1 MIKVRVTYTLFFTE
15 WGTRNN
21 TSYVQFVNDFEAFKK
36 MVQGDLGPNLV
47 SIEIVPDNE

>member
-21 TSYVQFVNDFEAFKK
+21 TSFVQIVENFEAFKK
-36 MVQGDLGPNLV
+36 MVEGELGPNLV
-47 SIEIVPDNE
+47 SIEIVSDGE